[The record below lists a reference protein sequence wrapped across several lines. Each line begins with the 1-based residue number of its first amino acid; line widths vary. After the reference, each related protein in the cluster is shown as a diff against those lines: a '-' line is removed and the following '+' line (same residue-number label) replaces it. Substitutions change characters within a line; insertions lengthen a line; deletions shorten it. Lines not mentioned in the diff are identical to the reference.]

1 MSDSQQVPLTDDLLE
16 YVLSVSERLPP
27 AVATAIRRADEMG
40 RSSMQVSP
48 DQALLIRFLLRTA
61 GARQVLEIG
70 TFLGLSAVV
79 MADAVG
85 PDGRVVCLDKSA
97 EWTDHARELWRDA
110 GVADR
115 IDLVLGDAHETIGNV
130 ADSFDAVFIDADKSG
145 YLDYLEKVTPRLRS
159 GGLLMVDNTLWSGR
173 VVDPSDEEADTEAI
187 RRFNTTL
194 AHDDRYE
201 VAVVAVADG
210 LTLARKR

>member
-1 MSDSQQVPLTDDLLE
+1 MSASQQVPLTDELLD

-27 AVATAIRRADEMG
+27 AVSTAIRRAEEMG

-61 GARQVLEIG
+61 GARRVLEIG

-85 PDGRVVCLDKSA
+85 PDGRVVCLDRSA
-97 EWTDHARELWRDA
+97 EWADHARTLWKDA
-110 GVADR
+110 GVANR

-130 ADSFDAVFIDADKSG
+130 TDSFDAVFIDADKSG
-145 YLDYLEKVTPRLRS
+145 YLDYLEQATPRLRS

-173 VVDPSDEEADTEAI
+173 VVDSSNEETDTEAI
-187 RRFNTTL
+187 RLFNSTL
-194 AHDDRYE
+194 ARDDRYE